1 MNEETT
7 VAPKNPIAGLLYKT
21 DEQLQ
26 AEAGIPPVPAGDS
39 RIYNVSVRAWLVLV
53 MMLTVC
59 YMSVKNIP
67 IQEPLYGAFLLG
79 IGFYLGQKKS

>member
-1 MNEETT
+1 MSDETN
-7 VAPKNPIAGLLYKT
+7 NPLPGLIYKT
-21 DEQLQ
+21 DAQIQ
-26 AEAGIPPVPAGDS
+26 AEAGIPPIPVSDS
-39 RIYNVSVRAWLVLV
+39 RILNVSVRAWLVLV

-79 IGFYLGQKKS
+79 IGFYLGQKKA